1 MLTSTDFFCGMGGS
15 STGLVRAGFEVKV
28 AANHW
33 DRAIETHSAN
43 HPGTEHLLGDLQA
56 VDVRY
61 LPKTDLLWA
70 SPICTELSPAG
81 GRRRKGSQLDLFEE
95 HGHVP
100 SAAFERTRVT
110 FWEVIRAAEV
120 HRYPIVLIENVV
132 EAAAWELFDVWLAG
146 MSALGYEHQFV
157 SVSAAHVG
165 ADWNPH
171 APQWRDRL
179 YIVFNRKSVR
189 KPDVDPRPLAHCFS
203 CGVNVQARQWW
214 KKPGRRIGKYGAQYI
229 YVCPEGGHGQVE
241 PFVLPA
247 SAAIDWTDT
256 GTRIGDRAKP
266 LAKATMRRI
275 QTGLDM
281 LQRGDFD
288 REFVFSVNH
297 GAEASGRHF
306 DPHTRPMPTET
317 IKRGEGFVMVNRTN
331 NAPMSLEDPLA
342 PMTTGRNHGLVVAAA
357 GNTYDA
363 ASRGEDGYVRAWPA
377 DRSPLA
383 AQTTTGQL
391 GLVTTLRRNGETTP
405 ADEAPLATFAA
416 SGYHHGLVMG
426 GAGEQKFRSDLE
438 PHRAQR
444 ASGADFLII
453 PYRKG
458 SKPHRPDG
466 HPLSAQATRSQ
477 HGVMRPAVD
486 IDDCQFRMLK
496 PREAANAQAF
506 PSDYVI
512 HGNQGEQ
519 QMQAGNAVATNVAAW
534 LGAASSRALDAA

>member
-1 MLTSTDFFCGMGGS
+1 MITATDFFCGMGGS
-15 STGLVRAGFEVKV
+15 STGLVRAGFEVQV

-43 HPGTEHLLGDLQA
+43 HPSTEHLLGDLQA

-61 LPKTDLLWA
+61 LPHTDVLWA

-120 HRYPIVLIENVV
+120 HRYPIILIENVV

-146 MSALGYEHQFV
+146 MTALGYEHQFV

-165 ADWNPH
+165 DPMNPH

-179 YIVFNRKSVR
+179 YIVFNRRDVR
-189 KPDVDPRPLAHCFS
+189 SPDVDPRPLAFCPT
-203 CGVNVQARQWW
+203 CGGNVEARQWW

-229 YVCPEGGHGQVE
+229 YVCPEGGHGQIE
-241 PFVLPA
+241 PYVMPA
-247 SAAIDWTDT
+247 TAAIDWTDL
-256 GTRIGDRAKP
+256 GVRIGDRAKP

-297 GAEASGRHF
+297 GQG
-306 DPHTRPMPTET
+306 
-317 IKRGEGFVMVNRTN
+317 
-331 NAPMSLEDPLA
+331 
-342 PMTTGRNHGLVVAAA
+342 A
-357 GNTYDA
+357 G
-363 ASRGEDGYVRAWPA
+363 
-377 DRSPLA
+377 
-383 AQTTTGQL
+383 
-391 GLVTTLRRNGETTP
+391 TTP
-405 ADEAPLATFAA
+405 ADATPLTTMAA
-416 SGYHHGLVMG
+416 SGFHHGLVMG
-426 GAGEQKFRSDLE
+426 GAGEQRFRSDLE

-444 ASGADFLII
+444 ASGADFLVI

-458 SKPHRPDG
+458 SKPHRPG
-466 HPLSAQATRSQ
+466 HPLSAQATHSQ
-477 HGVMRPAVD
+477 HGVRPAID
-486 IDDCQFRMLK
+486 INDCNFRMLR

-506 PSDYVI
+506 PRDYVI
-512 HGNQGEQ
+512 TGNQGEQ
-519 QMQAGNAVATNVAAW
+519 QMQAGNAVATNVACW
-534 LGAASSRALDAA
+534 LGRASARALDAA